1 MPRVLQNLEY
11 FSEHLTM
18 ILPFF
23 TAMQMGFGTDE
34 LRVGT

>member
-23 TAMQMGFGTDE
+23 TVIQMGFGTNE
-34 LRVGT
+34 LTVGI

>member
-1 MPRVLQNLEY
+1 MPHALQNLEY

-23 TAMQMGFGTDE
+23 TVMQMGFGTNE
-34 LRVGT
+34 LAVGI

>member
-1 MPRVLQNLEY
+1 MAHVLQNLEY

-23 TAMQMGFGTDE
+23 TVMQMGFGTNE
-34 LRVGT
+34 LAVGI